1 MAIDLSALFGQQPD
15 YSQFISPAETQRM
28 QSGANQSALLNA
40 AIALLGSSGQTRQ
53 PISTGQ
59 ALGGAL
65 GAGLEGYNQS
75 FDRNL
80 KQIVTGMQLGEY
92 QRKQQAQD
100 LARKAFTQT
109 PVPIPMATGAESQLG
124 MLSLPQFGG
133 DMPGVRGEPLA
144 LTETARTLEQNLP
157 TKTTVDMNKLIQALS
172 MSGTEGMIEAAKL
185 AAPKEGMK
193 LSDVAGGVK
202 EAVQVLGIKDQQGR
216 LKTPDLFTAEDQ
228 SRVNKYINEKTAQ
241 QAPKINVSDPT
252 AVAKAQSE
260 NVKDF
265 NTQVKDFRE
274 VSRRYNAMVEAH
286 KDKANPATDSTLIYG
301 LAKIYD
307 PTGAVQQGDIATIKG
322 KRSIPESVVGLAEK
336 LSRGGTLTPQERD
349 NVISTAYSMIN
360 SYSKSVQSDVDTYR
374 SFSKSFGADP
384 NQIKNPFENL
394 AKPEYIFVT
403 IGGKQQKATKAT
415 DGNYYIQRGDQY
427 YKVSD

>member
-28 QSGANQSALLNA
+28 RSGANQSALLNA

-75 FDRNL
+75 FDRSL
-80 KQIVTGMQLGEY
+80 KQIVTNMQLGEY

-157 TKTTVDMNKLIQALS
+157 TRTTVDMNKLIQALS

-202 EAVQVLGIKDQQGR
+202 EAVQVLGIRDEQGK

-228 SRVNKYINEKTAQ
+228 SRVNKYINDKTAQ

-252 AVAKAQSE
+252 AVGKAQSE
-260 NVKDF
+260 NVKEF
-265 NTQVKDFRE
+265 NTLIKNQRE
-274 VSRRYNAMVEAH
+274 VATRYSGMVQAF
-286 KDKANPATDSTLIYG
+286 KQSGNPATDSTLIYG

-307 PTGAVQQGDIATIKG
+307 PGGAVQQGDIKTIVG
-322 KRSIPESVVGLAEK
+322 NPNIPEKVQILAQQ
-336 LSRGGTLTPQERD
+336 LTRGGNLSQPQRD
-349 NVISTAYSMIN
+349 NLMTTAYVI
-360 SYSKSVQSDVDTYR
+360 VQDAKKRVQPDVDTYR
-374 SFSKSFGADP
+374 TFSKNFGADP
-384 NQIKNPFENL
+384 NQIKNPFDDIPKPDTILVPFSGRQVKAKL
-394 AKPEYIFVT
+394 AQD
-403 IGGKQQKATKAT
+403 GKYYVQQ
-415 DGNYYIQRGDQY
+415 GEQY
-427 YKVSD
+427 FMVSD